1 MEEECCGLMREKSQP
16 FSWVSWYEEG
26 EVVKGFESKDNLR
39 WRKRGTLKVRERVT
53 VVKVAG

>member
-1 MEEECCGLMREKSQP
+1 MREKSQP
-16 FSWVSWYEEG
+16 FSWASWYEEG

-53 VVKVAG
+53 VVRVAG

>member
-1 MEEECCGLMREKSQP
+1 MWADEGEESALLL
-16 FSWVSWYEEG
+16 VSWYEEG

-53 VVKVAG
+53 VVRVAG